1 MNENEII
8 LSNYDDDKIP
18 IILFYI
24 GSPYYINHMRG
35 RNDTMDTVYK
45 FLKQFYK
52 DLKQTDEK
60 DAFLYKN

>member
-35 RNDTMDTVYK
+35 KNDTMDK
-45 FLKQFYK
+45 
-52 DLKQTDEK
+52 
-60 DAFLYKN
+60 